1 MRLRNIDSTRPRDPA
16 QAELGQHTE
25 GSPRKRERLFRLC
38 GRNRRGAA
46 LVEFAIV
53 SPLLFLL
60 VFGMIEYGR
69 MIMVQ
74 QILTNAS
81 REGARLGVLDGTTTA
96 DVQNSVTNYLTGASV
111 NGGNVAVTP
120 SPPNSAGFGEPVTVT
135 VSIPFNQV
143 SWLPTP
149 LFIGG
154 KTLSAST
161 VMRRE
166 SAQ

>member
-1 MRLRNIDSTRPRDPA
+1 MRPLIRDVKRLQP
-16 QAELGQHTE
+16 LG
-25 GSPRKRERLFRLC
+25 KMFRLC
-38 GRNRRGAA
+38 RKERRGAA

-53 SPLLFLL
+53 SPILFLL

-69 MIMVQ
+69 MVMVQ
-74 QILTNAS
+74 QIITNAA
-81 REGARLGVLDGTTTA
+81 REGARLGVLDGTTTG
-96 DVQNSVTNYLTGASV
+96 DVQTAVTDYLSGASV
-111 NGGNVAVTP
+111 SGADVTVDP
-120 SPPNSAGFGEPVTVT
+120 SPPDSAGFGEPVTVT
-135 VSIPFNQV
+135 VSVPFNQV

-154 KTLSAST
+154 KTLQSST